1 MMLQVTRQSLLGHH
15 HDRFSELFLSHVI
28 HNVSFFFTKDLSPNL
43 TYLTSVLNLKKID
56 IIITKGVR
64 MFTVV
69 LVLHIKYVKI

>member
-1 MMLQVTRQSLLGHH
+1 MLSIM
-15 HDRFSELFLSHVI
+15 FFF
-28 HNVSFFFTKDLSPNL
+28 FFFTKDLSPNL